1 MTRDAELREKIQ
13 NQDWSETG
21 LKDYLL
27 YDRWDQDS
35 AWAVLA
41 GLNFHQTGKS
51 TGGMLLDKETLLYFV
66 ESDFEN
72 ILGEY
77 ENILAQIR
85 ISYLRLK
92 AFSENS
98 GQQRKYD
105 TPRAYIDWALSKQFK
120 PLWLDWAIEHKLY
133 VPEQEMNTNKLDA
146 ADTEKTYT
154 FNQESTTYPIELD
167 LACQAWRAVSST
179 NSKGKPKARIE
190 KWLKD
195 NTKLSDSAMERISIV
210 ANWEK
215 TGGAT
220 TTK

>member
-1 MTRDAELREKIQ
+1 MHPNQNWDRTDLR
-13 NQDWSETG
+13 
-21 LKDYLL
+21 DYLL
-27 YDRWDQDS
+27 FDKWEEQQ
-35 AWAVLA
+35 AWYVLA
-41 GLNFHQTGKS
+41 GLDYHQKYKHYIPLDIGIEFDRS
-51 TGGMLLDKETLLYFV
+51 TNDHLKVIAAMTRKVD
-66 ESDFEN
+66 
-72 ILGEY
+72 
-77 ENILAQIR
+77 
-85 ISYLRLK
+85 RLK
-92 AFSENS
+92 GFWENS
-98 GQQRKYD
+98 IHVRVSAS
-105 TPRAYIDWALSKQFK
+105 PSHYINWALSKQFH
-120 PLWLDWAIEHKLY
+120 PPWLDWAIEHKLY
-133 VPEQEMNTNKLDA
+133 VPEQEMKTNKLDA

-154 FNQESTTYPIELD
+154 FNQKSTTYPIELD

>member
-1 MTRDAELREKIQ
+1 MHPNQNWDKTNLR
-13 NQDWSETG
+13 
-21 LKDYLL
+21 DYLL
-27 YDRWDQDS
+27 FDKWEEQQ
-35 AWAVLA
+35 AWYVLA
-41 GLNFHQTGKS
+41 GLDYYQKDIHHIP
-51 TGGMLLDKETLLYFV
+51 LDI
-66 ESDFEN
+66 S
-72 ILGEY
+72 IEY
-77 ENILAQIR
+77 DGATKDHLKVIAAMTKKVD
-85 ISYLRLK
+85 RLK
-92 AFSENS
+92 GFWENS
-98 GQQRKYD
+98 IRVRVSAS
-105 TPRAYIDWALSKQFK
+105 PRNYIDWALSKQFH
-120 PLWLDWAIEHKLY
+120 PPWLDWAIEHKLY

-195 NTKLSDSAMERISIV
+195 NTKLSGSAMKRISTV

-220 TTK
+220 PTK

>member
-1 MTRDAELREKIQ
+1 MHPNQNWDKTNLR
-13 NQDWSETG
+13 
-21 LKDYLL
+21 DYLL
-27 YDRWDQDS
+27 FDKWEEQQ
-35 AWAVLA
+35 AWYVLA
-41 GLNFHQTGKS
+41 GLDYYQKDIHHIP
-51 TGGMLLDKETLLYFV
+51 LDI
-66 ESDFEN
+66 S
-72 ILGEY
+72 IEY
-77 ENILAQIR
+77 DGATKDHLKVIAAMTKKVD
-85 ISYLRLK
+85 RLK
-92 AFSENS
+92 GFWENS
-98 GQQRKYD
+98 IRVRVSAS
-105 TPRAYIDWALSKQFK
+105 PRNYIDWALSKQFH
-120 PLWLDWAIEHKLY
+120 PPWLDWAIEHKLY
-133 VPEQEMNTNKLDA
+133 VPEQEMKTNKLDA

-154 FNQESTTYPIELD
+154 FNQKSTTYPIELD